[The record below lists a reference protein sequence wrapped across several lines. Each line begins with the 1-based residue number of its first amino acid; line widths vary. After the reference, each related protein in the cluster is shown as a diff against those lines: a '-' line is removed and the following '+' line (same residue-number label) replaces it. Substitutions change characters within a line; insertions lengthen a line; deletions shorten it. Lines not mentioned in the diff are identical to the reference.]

1 MKKALLSIV
10 VFLICVT
17 LTLFLSRGAIKD
29 YLSYRFI
36 GPASY
41 FDLDE
46 IKDQSTLDVEIK
58 QDKIVDSQS
67 RPGEKVRVIKLSFT
81 SQKWHGST
89 WRHPATIYVP
99 ANYQGEGNVGII
111 ATNRAFKG
119 QHETE
124 STTGGHQNQ
133 VVESNVVPEHL
144 RHLFERQKIPGT
156 ELNTEAE
163 YAEVT
168 AIDLNTPIMI
178 FPNPATLIFDKDE
191 SNLMGYGL
199 QMAIDT
205 FDLSWIGYVPIAT
218 SYLKAITLLESIEG
232 IAAKKAVIMGCSKR
246 GFASSIALGAG
257 DDRLAGVMAT
267 CYYGG
272 NVLYDIM
279 RKFESFGTDI
289 GGPAVERD
297 GPAFQPADKLLAKM
311 NGPAGNLATMA
322 FDPYLWK
329 KKINTPYFVALGTND
344 EFFGLGAPN
353 GMMSELKGDKAF
365 LYVDNLRHSWVSKKH
380 LHSWRTWLAHVFYD
394 RKLPTVE
401 VESQVEGSKVNV
413 IADVAS
419 SNTLK
424 HVRLYYSVNRSLDWR
439 EAKWEFKAMKMV
451 NGKFQSQLEKI
462 DGKNLAYYVE
472 VEDFHDKGGIGYSSS
487 LVEIN
492 RAN

>member
-1 MKKALLSIV
+1 MKKALFTIII
-10 VFLICVT
+10 FVT
-17 LTLFLSRGAIKD
+17 CIALTLFLARGAIKD

-46 IKDQSTLDVEIK
+46 IKDQSTLDVEVK
-58 QDKIVDSQS
+58 QDKVVDSQS

-81 SQKWHGST
+81 SQNWHGSF

-119 QHETE
+119 QNETG
-124 STTGGHQNQ
+124 STSQGKENNSA
-133 VVESNVVPEHL
+133 ESNAVPEHL
-144 RHLFERQKIPGT
+144 RHLFDRQKIPDT

-163 YAEVT
+163 YAEGT
-168 AIDLNTPIMI
+168 AIDLKLPIMI
-178 FPNPATLIFDKDE
+178 FPNPPTLIFDKDE

-199 QMAIDT
+199 QMAIKT
-205 FDLSWIGYVPIAT
+205 FDLSWVGYVPIAT

-232 IAAKKAVIMGCSKR
+232 IEAKKAVIMGCSKR

-257 DDRLAGVMAT
+257 DERLAGVMAT

-279 RKFESFGTDI
+279 RKFESFGTGV

-311 NGPAGNLATMA
+311 NGPAGNLVTMA
-322 FDPYLWK
+322 FDPYLWR

-365 LYVDNLRHSWVSKKH
+365 LYIDNLRHSWVSKKH

-401 VESQVEGSKVNV
+401 VKSEESESAINV
-413 IADVAS
+413 VANVSS

-424 HVRLYYSVNRSLDWR
+424 QVRLYYSVNSSLDWR
-439 EAKWEFKAMKMV
+439 EAKWQVKSMEMV
-451 NGKFQSQLEKI
+451 DGQFQADL
-462 DGKNLAYYVE
+462 DRVVGKNIAYYVE
-472 VEDFHDKGGIGYSSS
+472 VEDFHDKGGIGYLSS
-487 LVEIN
+487 LVTIE
-492 RAN
+492 RAK